1 VAGSTVHNHNTS
13 WLAAALLLLAGVL
26 TVVWK
31 RYEHAGVRNC
41 ICDRRRRLEEAISN
55 SRSYFT
61 LLNEP
66 LAMAV
71 KIAMTSIF
79 SSTSINVAK

>member
-41 ICDRRRRLEEAISN
+41 ICDRRRRGYLE
-55 SRSYFT
+55 
-61 LLNEP
+61 
-66 LAMAV
+66 
-71 KIAMTSIF
+71 
-79 SSTSINVAK
+79 